1 MDKFSVIAGDIKI
14 QDVTMKKN
22 KNETRAE
29 FEYSWDHVQQPL
41 EGQIVDCNKKS

>member
-29 FEYSWDHVQQPL
+29 FEYSWVISRSAAI
-41 EGQIVDCNKKS
+41 GGADCRL